1 MSLLDSFPF
10 DHGSPVFSFMWHWCL
25 TLFWNI
31 SASWNNLCL
40 VVPRKVEFVILYL
53 SFLCLILGKRDVCRL
68 LWTRC
73 LEPSPSLEW
82 FSFSPTTT
90 LTTHFFLHLFCQIVF
105 FSGLST
111 SLYQVS
117 SCHWLRT
124 PDRNHLQKKGSFIR
138 TDNFIGFSPWSGG
151 TSWRR
156 LRLNKVAHFL
166 LAGKQRASKQLE
178 KRCLSKACLQWTAF
192 FSQSQFL
199 TRPLGCSI
207 IKDPLM
213 RSEFLWFS
221 HIPRAPKLAT
231 KTSANWIWETFQI

>member
-1 MSLLDSFPF
+1 MSSSSSQSWVCYIVSFLPLFDLGEERRLQTPVDQVPGALTISWVVFLFINNYSYYAFLPASLLSNC
-10 DHGSPVFSFMWHWCL
+10 VFL
-25 TLFWNI
+25 
-31 SASWNNLCL
+31 
-40 VVPRKVEFVILYL
+40 R
-53 SFLCLILGKRDVCRL
+53 
-68 LWTRC
+68 
-73 LEPSPSLEW
+73 
-82 FSFSPTTT
+82 
-90 LTTHFFLHLFCQIVF
+90 
-105 FSGLST
+105 LST

-124 PDRNHLQKKGSFIR
+124 PDRNHLKKKGSFIR

-166 LAGKQRASKQLE
+166 LAGYQKASKQLE

-199 TRPLGCSI
+199 IRPLGCSI

>member
-1 MSLLDSFPF
+1 MSSSSSQSWVCYIVSFLPLFDLGEERRLQTPVDQVPGAFTISWVVFLFINNYSYYTFLPASLLSNC
-10 DHGSPVFSFMWHWCL
+10 VFLRFIHITVSG
-25 TLFWNI
+25 
-31 SASWNNLCL
+31 
-40 VVPRKVEFVILYL
+40 V
-53 SFLCLILGKRDVCRL
+53 FLPLAQNTWQK
-68 LWTRC
+68 
-73 LEPSPSLEW
+73 PSS
-82 FSFSPTTT
+82 
-90 LTTHFFLHLFCQIVF
+90 
-105 FSGLST
+105 
-111 SLYQVS
+111 
-117 SCHWLRT
+117 
-124 PDRNHLQKKGSFIR
+124 KKGSFIR
-138 TDNFIGFSPWSGG
+138 TDNFTGFSPWSGG

-166 LAGKQRASKQLE
+166 LAGYQKASKQLE

-199 TRPLGCSI
+199 IRPLGCSI

>member
-10 DHGSPVFSFMWHWCL
+10 DHGSPFFSFMWHWCL

-40 VVPRKVEFVILYL
+40 AVPRKVEFVILYL

-73 LEPSPSLEW
+73 LEPLPSLEW

-124 PDRNHLQKKGSFIR
+124 PDRNHLQKKEVLFGLIILQVLACGQVEHHGEDWGWIKLLTSCWPGSR
-138 TDNFIGFSPWSGG
+138 EPVSN
-151 TSWRR
+151 
-156 LRLNKVAHFL
+156 
-166 LAGKQRASKQLE
+166 
-178 KRCLSKACLQWTAF
+178 
-192 FSQSQFL
+192 
-199 TRPLGCSI
+199 
-207 IKDPLM
+207 
-213 RSEFLWFS
+213 
-221 HIPRAPKLAT
+221 
-231 KTSANWIWETFQI
+231 

>member
-1 MSLLDSFPF
+1 MSSSSSQSWVCYIVSFLPLFDLGGETFADSCGPGAWSPHHLLSGFPF
-10 DHGSPVFSFMWHWCL
+10 HQQLLLLHISSCISFVKLCFSQVIHITVSGVFLPLAQNTWQ
-25 TLFWNI
+25 
-31 SASWNNLCL
+31 
-40 VVPRKVEFVILYL
+40 K
-53 SFLCLILGKRDVCRL
+53 
-68 LWTRC
+68 
-73 LEPSPSLEW
+73 PSL
-82 FSFSPTTT
+82 
-90 LTTHFFLHLFCQIVF
+90 
-105 FSGLST
+105 
-111 SLYQVS
+111 
-117 SCHWLRT
+117 
-124 PDRNHLQKKGSFIR
+124 KKGSFIR

-166 LAGKQRASKQLE
+166 LAGYQKASKQLE

-199 TRPLGCSI
+199 IRPLGCSI